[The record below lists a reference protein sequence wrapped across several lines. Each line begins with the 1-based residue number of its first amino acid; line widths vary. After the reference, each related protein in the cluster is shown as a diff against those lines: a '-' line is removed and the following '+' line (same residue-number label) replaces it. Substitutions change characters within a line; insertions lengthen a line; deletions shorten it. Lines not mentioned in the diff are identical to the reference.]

1 MKILREVGITVLIA
15 VAVFAAL
22 RLTVQS
28 YTVVMSSMVPSFL
41 QGDCI
46 MVNKVNYRSS
56 GPQRGQVI
64 VFNPPPPNEE
74 SPYPFIKRVI
84 GLPGDIVEIKDGE
97 VFINGT
103 ALDEDEYI
111 KERPNYTMEA
121 TEVAENEYFVLGD
134 NRNYSNDSHT
144 GWMVPRDNIIGKAW
158 FIYWPPGRWTVV
170 KHYSYPELDGASQQG
185 MMVIQSLGVQV
196 E

>member
-1 MKILREVGITVLIA
+1 MKIFREVGITILIA

-46 MVNKVNYRSS
+46 MVNKVTYRSS

-84 GLPGDIVEIKDGE
+84 GLPGDIVEIKDGK

-111 KERPNYTMEA
+111 KERPDYTMEA
-121 TEVAENEYFVLGD
+121 TQVPQNEYFVLGD

-144 GWMVPRDNIIGKAW
+144 GWTVPRDNIVGKAW
-158 FIYWPPGRWTVV
+158 FIYWPPGRWRVV
-170 KHYSYPELDGASQQG
+170 KHYSYPELSGASQQG
-185 MMVIQSLGVQV
+185 MMVIHPLGVQV